1 MNDPLYD
8 AIKEAM
14 NDVSIV
20 YGIAGAQSQ
29 AIQELIKAR
38 KAKTTWFSH
47 EMALRYSV
55 DDFLDGH
62 AAGWRK

>member
-14 NDVSIV
+14 NEVSIV

-38 KAKTTWFSH
+38 KEKTTWFGQ
-47 EMALRYSV
+47 EMALRYAV
-55 DDFLDGH
+55 DDFLDAH
-62 AAGWRK
+62 AVGWRK